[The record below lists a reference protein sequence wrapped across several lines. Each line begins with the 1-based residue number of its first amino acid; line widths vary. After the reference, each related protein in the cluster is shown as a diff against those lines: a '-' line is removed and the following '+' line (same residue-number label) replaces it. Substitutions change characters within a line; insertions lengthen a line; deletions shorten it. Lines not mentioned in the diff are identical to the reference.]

1 VIAGRLAEVTGAP
14 AADFTPAVLEQM
26 IRLMRRELR
35 AGLRIAYDRPEELL
49 GLYARAI
56 KGLEE

>member
-1 VIAGRLAEVTGAP
+1 
-14 AADFTPAVLEQM
+14 VLERM

-56 KGLEE
+56 KGLES